1 MQSGVLD
8 AGTVP
13 SSVTS
18 WMAQNNF
25 LIFVSDSTPGGSSA
39 DVTTGRARLRS
50 LSQTYRANVID
61 TDQETTGIPYA
72 FDRP

>member
-8 AGTVP
+8 SGSVP
-13 SSVTS
+13 ASVTS

-25 LIFVSDSTPGGSSA
+25 LVFVSDSTPGGSSV
-39 DVTTGRARLRS
+39 DVTAGRVRLRA

-61 TDQETTGIPYA
+61 TDQETSGIPYA